1 MNKREI
7 YQRAQK
13 FCLEHHIEEYPVKI
27 VGLCNECG
35 FEVHA
40 EPLPQDVAG
49 FIVVQ
54 DEPFTK
60 FKTGKVIICN
70 SNDRASRQRFT
81 IAHELAHFVL
91 HRNESQKFFAHRD
104 VGQRGGIETEAD
116 LFAAQILMPADLVF
130 KAFEK
135 LEKELRVVPQS
146 MKARYI
152 ADEFAVS
159 VEAAHIRLEQL
170 GVFC

>member
-1 MNKREI
+1 MNKKEI
-7 YQRAQK
+7 YERAQK

-27 VGLCNECG
+27 VGLCNDCG

-40 EPLPQDVAG
+40 EPLPRDVSG
-49 FIVVQ
+49 FIVAQ
-54 DEPFTK
+54 DEPFK
-60 FKTGKVIICN
+60 KYKTGNVIICN
-70 SNDRASRQRFT
+70 SNDPASRQRFT

-91 HRNESQKFFAHRD
+91 HRNKNEGLYAHRD

-130 KAFEK
+130 KALSN
-135 LEKELRVVPQS
+135 LEKELHRVPRT

-152 ADEFAVS
+152 ANEFAVS